1 MNRKKLLIFLA
12 AEAAVLLALVFA
24 AGNWPEIFSSLFAF
38 PFEQLG
44 AALGALS
51 LRGSFGNGLALAV
64 WGGVSLAPL
73 AFALGHV
80 GDRTRRWENLSL
92 AVLSLARL
100 AVLRLMARPGSLAAQ
115 VPLLGELGAGVIK
128 GAMGCALYSLLA
140 LWLILRLLRL
150 FRGGDTARLLEYMRR
165 LLYVLCGLFAGLIA
179 LGSGAELAAALKE
192 VQRPLDYFISVLG
205 FLVSALPYVLDIS
218 VTISGVSL
226 LERLQAGDREQA
238 ENAADKLS
246 RLCCAA
252 LGAGAAS
259 AAGFNILQLLL
270 LQKLSHISVN
280 VELPV
285 LSLAFV
291 LGALLLARLIGEN
304 RRLRDDNELII

>member
-92 AVLSLARL
+92 AVLSLALL

-192 VQRPLDYFISVLG
+192 GAEASGLFYFC
-205 FLVSALPYVLDIS
+205 PW
-218 VTISGVSL
+218 
-226 LERLQAGDREQA
+226 
-238 ENAADKLS
+238 LS
-246 RLCCAA
+246 RLRPA
-252 LGAGAAS
+252 LRS
-259 AAGFNILQLLL
+259 
-270 LQKLSHISVN
+270 
-280 VELPV
+280 
-285 LSLAFV
+285 
-291 LGALLLARLIGEN
+291 
-304 RRLRDDNELII
+304 

>member
-92 AVLSLARL
+92 AVLSLARFL
-100 AVLRLMARPGSLAAQ
+100 QCCALWPDPGASRRRYPCWGSLGRA
-115 VPLLGELGAGVIK
+115 
-128 GAMGCALYSLLA
+128 
-140 LWLILRLLRL
+140 
-150 FRGGDTARLLEYMRR
+150 
-165 LLYVLCGLFAGLIA
+165 
-179 LGSGAELAAALKE
+179 
-192 VQRPLDYFISVLG
+192 
-205 FLVSALPYVLDIS
+205 
-218 VTISGVSL
+218 
-226 LERLQAGDREQA
+226 
-238 ENAADKLS
+238 
-246 RLCCAA
+246 
-252 LGAGAAS
+252 
-259 AAGFNILQLLL
+259 
-270 LQKLSHISVN
+270 
-280 VELPV
+280 
-285 LSLAFV
+285 
-291 LGALLLARLIGEN
+291 
-304 RRLRDDNELII
+304 